1 MQTSPP
7 ERRRPR
13 VTVIEDDPVMGGS
26 LEQRLSLEQYD
37 VDWYCTAAAAV
48 AAVRAR
54 GADAV
59 VCDIRLPDRGGEE
72 LYEELR
78 PMLSGAP
85 VIFITGYG
93 QIDQAVRLVKAG
105 AADYL
110 TKPFE
115 IRALLDR
122 LGELVGEPEAG
133 GELGRSEA
141 MRSLEAT
148 LRRVADLDST
158 LLITGET
165 GAGKE
170 VAARFAHSVSS
181 RAAKPFVAVN
191 CAAIPDSLIESELFG
206 HERGAFTGADRPHE
220 GYLERV
226 RGGTLFLDEIGD
238 LPQGTQTKLLR
249 VLQERAFTRLGGT
262 RLIKLDGRVA
272 CATHRDLAQMV
283 AEGRFRQDLYYRV
296 SVIPVAVAPL
306 RDRKA
311 DILPL
316 MEAMAAEFS
325 SQFGRDVRGFSPEAR
340 RRAMDHLWPGN
351 VRELRNRVERAVAL
365 AQGPMLGAGDL
376 FPERDAE
383 PRPERAGRSLADVR
397 LDAENR
403 HIQDILEET
412 GGQVEEAARR
422 LGVSRSS
429 LFERL
434 RRIRK

>member
-1 MQTSPP
+1 
-7 ERRRPR
+7 
-13 VTVIEDDPVMGGS
+13 VAVIEDDPVMGGS
-26 LEQRLSLEQYD
+26 LEQRLALERYV
-37 VDWYCTAAAAV
+37 VDWYRTGASAV

-54 GADAV
+54 GVDAV

-78 PMLSGAP
+78 PMLPGVP

-115 IRALLDR
+115 VGALLDR
-122 LGELVGEPEAG
+122 LGGLVGEPDG
-133 GELGRSEA
+133 TGELGGSEA
-141 MRSLEAT
+141 MRSLEAM
-148 LRRVADLDST
+148 LRRIAELDST

-206 HERGAFTGADRPHE
+206 HERGAFTGADRTHE

-238 LPQGTQTKLLR
+238 LPQATQTKLLR
-249 VLQERAFTRLGGT
+249 VLQERQFTRLGGT
-262 RLIKLDGRVA
+262 RTSKLDGRVA
-272 CATHRDLAQMV
+272 CATHRDLAAMV
-283 AEGRFRQDLYYRV
+283 ADGRFRQDLFYRV
-296 SVIPVAVAPL
+296 SVIPVAVPAL

-316 MEAMAAEFS
+316 METMAAEFS
-325 SQFGRDVRGFSPEAR
+325 GQFGRDVRGISPEAR
-340 RRAMDHLWPGN
+340 RRAMDHPWPGN

-365 AQGPMLGAGDL
+365 AQGPLLGAGDL
-376 FPERDAE
+376 FPERGAE
-383 PRPERAGRSLADVR
+383 PRTERAGRSLADVR
-397 LDAENR
+397 LQAETR
-403 HIQDILEET
+403 HIQEVLDEA

-429 LFERL
+429 LFDRL
-434 RRIRK
+434 RRLRK